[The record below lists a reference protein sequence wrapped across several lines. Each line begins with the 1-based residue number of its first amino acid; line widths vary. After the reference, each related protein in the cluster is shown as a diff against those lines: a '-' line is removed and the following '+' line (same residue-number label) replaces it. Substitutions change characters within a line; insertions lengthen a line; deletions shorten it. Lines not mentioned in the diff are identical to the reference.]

1 MRRIVRWC
9 LGNKSVVILA
19 TLLLIGSGGYAT
31 TQLNQELLP
40 DISFPVIT
48 ISTPVA
54 GAGPDLVDKQ
64 VTQPVEDAINGVQGI
79 QSVRSTSS
87 QGFSVVVVEFD
98 LDQDTKEAESDLQSA
113 LDGIS
118 LPSQAGEPEVKSQ
131 SASQFPILS
140 LSLAAKDGNLADL
153 TKYAEDDVVS
163 SIEKVNGVS
172 SVDLIGGAE
181 KQIKVDLDPEK
192 LKDKGLTTDAV
203 VGAVSGAEVDAP
215 VGSVSVNGRE
225 TPVNATSDLGG
236 IGTLKDLPVG
246 VEGGSTGATSAAPP
260 TAATGAPAG
269 AQSGASG
276 TIPGAAVPGAAGSSA
291 PAGGAPTGAPPGA
304 ARTAASAATTDAAVA
319 PKPVLLGD
327 VAEVREVGSDLSGIS
342 RTNGEPSLGLNVIK
356 ETDAN
361 TVEVAADVEK
371 VLDDVRKKIGKDQVV
386 VVLNSA
392 TDVKES
398 VNGLVEEALVGAV
411 LAILVIFAF
420 LRSLRATLVTAV
432 SLPTSVLAALL
443 FSWTD
448 NLTLNIITLAGLTIA
463 VGRVVDDAIV
473 VLENSYR
480 YVQSG
485 YEPEEAALK
494 GTTEVASAITSS
506 TLTTTAVFLP
516 LALVGGIVS
525 KFFVPLSI
533 TVALALIASL
543 IVAVTIIPV
552 LVSILVKGR
561 TGEDASQGAG
571 EAPERRLRVGDLAR
585 FGIGVVV
592 LLAASAIALV
602 IASSAGVLGYVPG
615 LPADYVDGVNG
626 LVSGVGAALAIAIAA
641 IAVAAVM
648 LTVGLTLLVGRAG
661 SSGGEEAGS
670 SGSEAS
676 DGVLLQIYTPMLRW
690 GLRHRLVVLLLAL
703 LAFGGGLG
711 LVRFLPVT
719 FFPPSEERLLIADVE
734 LPAGTALEKTS
745 DKLRPFE
752 GFLKKDEAIKSYQV
766 SIGGEDTTDPE
777 SPVRPNNRAQAF
789 INIKENADVGRTLD
803 RVDRRGHDLY
813 GENFQVEVLQNGPPQ
828 GGLEAVL
835 TGGSKGELARA
846 ADIVTQKFRNL
857 DDVNNVESDLSGGNP
872 EVEVRVDP
880 EKAAK
885 AGLSPALVSTS
896 LGSLLGGGTVTTLG
910 NMPVVVGVP
919 ETSVDTLD
927 EVRGLPVASGTTVGD
942 VAAVSEVDSPA
953 AVSRVD
959 GERAVTATGRITSAD
974 TQTVSTN
981 AQNALAK
988 VALPGNVKAQVGGE
1002 NEDIDQS
1009 FRNLFLSI
1017 IVAMVLVFLILVVF
1031 FGSLRVPMVILLAVP
1046 LTTVGAFGALFL
1058 TNTAISVPS
1067 LLGILLLIGI
1077 VVSNAILLVDFAT
1090 KAQDHYETP
1099 DEAILEAGRARLRPI
1114 LMTAFATIFALMPLA
1129 LGLSGGGNGLIS
1141 SSLAITVVGGL
1152 ATSTFLTL
1160 LVVPVGYSLI
1170 RRGRKQ
1176 GMKI

>member
-1 MRRIVRWC
+1 MQRIVRWC

-19 TLLLIGSGGYAT
+19 TLLLIGSGAYAT

-40 DISFPVIT
+40 DISFPIIT

-54 GAGPDLVDKQ
+54 GAGPDLVDEQ

-87 QGFSVVVVEFD
+87 QGFSVVLVEFA
-98 LDQDTKEAESDLQSA
+98 LDQDTEEAESDLQSA
-113 LDGIS
+113 LDGIA
-118 LPSQAGEPEVKSQ
+118 LPSQAGDPEVKSQ

-140 LSLAAKDGNLADL
+140 LSLAAKDGDLADL

-163 SIEKVNGVS
+163 SIEEVDGVS
-172 SVDLIGGAE
+172 SVDIIGGAE

-203 VGAVSGAEVDAP
+203 VGAISGAEVDAP

-225 TPVNATSDLGG
+225 TPINATSDLGG
-236 IGTLKDLPVG
+236 IGALEDLPVG
-246 VEGGSTGATSAAPP
+246 VEGGTTGGTSTGATSGGPSAYGSIPGSAAPE
-260 TAATGAPAG
+260 AAGTSAPAG
-269 AQSGASG
+269 AAPSGASAS
-276 TIPGAAVPGAAGSSA
+276 P
-291 PAGGAPTGAPPGA
+291 
-304 ARTAASAATTDAAVA
+304 TAAATAEV
-319 PKPVLLGD
+319 PEPVLLGD

-342 RTNGEPSLGLNVIK
+342 RTNGEPSLGLNVVK

-361 TVEVAADVEK
+361 TVEVAADVEN
-371 VLDDVRKKIGKDQVV
+371 VLGDVRDEIGRDQVV
-386 VVLNSA
+386 VVLDSA
-392 TDVKES
+392 TDVEES

-420 LRSLRATLVTAV
+420 LRSMRATLVTAV

-443 FSWTD
+443 FSWAD

-533 TVALALIASL
+533 TVALALAASL
-543 IVAVTIIPV
+543 VVAVTIIPV
-552 LVSILVKGR
+552 LVSIFIRSRARGR
-561 TGEDASQGAG
+561 AQQDTD
-571 EAPERRLRVGDLAR
+571 EAPENRRRVGGFAR
-585 FGIGVVV
+585 FLIGVVV
-592 LLAASAIALV
+592 LFFASAITLV
-602 IASSAGVLGYVPG
+602 IASSAGVLGDMPG
-615 LPADYVDGVNG
+615 LPSSFIDSVDG
-626 LVSGVGAALAIAIAA
+626 LVSGVGVVFLIV
-641 IAVAAVM
+641 IAVAAA
-648 LTVGLTLLVGRAG
+648 LLIVGLILLIARAG
-661 SSGGEEAGS
+661 RSGGDE
-670 SGSEAS
+670 S
-676 DGVLLQIYTPMLRW
+676 DGILLWVYTPMLRW
-690 GLRHRLVVLLLAL
+690 SLRHRLVVLLLAL

-734 LPAGTALEKTS
+734 LPAGTAVEKTS

-752 GFLKKDEAIKSYQV
+752 NFLKDDEAIKSYQV

-777 SPVRPNNRAQAF
+777 SPVRPGNRAQAF
-789 INIKENADVGRTLD
+789 INVKESADLRRTLD
-803 RVDRRGHDLY
+803 RVDQEGDDLY
-813 GENFQVEVLQNGPPQ
+813 GENFQIQVLQNGPPQ
-828 GGLEAVL
+828 GGLEAIL
-835 TGGSKGELARA
+835 TGGSKKELAGA
-846 ADIVTQKFRNL
+846 ADTVTGKFRDL

-872 EVEVRVDP
+872 EVEVKVDP

-885 AGLSPALVSTS
+885 AGLSPVLVSAS
-896 LGSLLGGGTVTTLG
+896 LGSLLGGSTVTTLG
-910 NMPVVVGVP
+910 DTPVVAGVP
-919 ETSVDTLD
+919 ESSVDSLD
-927 EVRGLPVASGTTVGD
+927 EVRDLPVGSGTTVGD
-942 VAAVSEVDSPA
+942 VAKVEEVDSPA

-959 GERAVTATGRITSAD
+959 GERAVTVTAQITSTD

-981 AQNALAK
+981 AQNALSG
-988 VALPGNVKAQVGGE
+988 VALPGNVTAQVGGE
-1002 NEDIDQS
+1002 NEDIDES

-1017 IVAMVLVFLILVVF
+1017 IVALVLVFLILVVF

-1046 LTTVGAFGALFL
+1046 LTSVGAFGALFL

-1090 KAQDHYETP
+1090 KAQEHYETA

-1114 LMTAFATIFALMPLA
+1114 LMTAFATIFALLPLA

-1170 RRGRKQ
+1170 RRGRKH
-1176 GMKI
+1176 GKKI

>member
-1 MRRIVRWC
+1 MQRIVRWC

-19 TLLLIGSGGYAT
+19 TLLLIGSGAYAT

-40 DISFPVIT
+40 DISFPIIT

-54 GAGPDLVDKQ
+54 GAGPDLVDEQ
-64 VTQPVEDAINGVQGI
+64 VTQPVEDAIDGVQGI

-87 QGFSVVVVEFD
+87 EGFSVVLVEFD
-98 LDQDTKEAESDLQSA
+98 LDQDTEEAESDLQAA
-113 LDGIS
+113 LDGVS
-118 LPSQAGEPEVKSQ
+118 LPSQAEDPEVESQ

-140 LSLAAKDGNLADL
+140 LSLAAEDGDLADL
-153 TKYAEDDVVS
+153 TEYAEDDVVPS
-163 SIEKVNGVS
+163 LEEVDGVS

-181 KQIKVDLDPEK
+181 KQIKVDLNPRK
-192 LKDKGLTTDAV
+192 LKETDLTTDAV
-203 VGAVSGAEVDAP
+203 VRAISGAEVDAP
-215 VGSVSVNGRE
+215 VGNVSVDGRE
-225 TPVNATSDLGG
+225 TPVSATSDLGG
-236 IGTLKDLPVG
+236 IKALEDLPVG
-246 VEGGSTGATSAAPP
+246 VEGGTTAPTGATS
-260 TAATGAPAG
+260 
-269 AQSGASG
+269 
-276 TIPGAAVPGAAGSSA
+276 
-291 PAGGAPTGAPPGA
+291 GAPTGAPAAASGSIPGGA
-304 ARTAASAATTDAAVA
+304 APAAAGASAPPGGTLAGAPTGSTPTGATAPPGGAAEA
-319 PKPVLLGD
+319 PEPVLLGD

-342 RTNGEPSLGLNVIK
+342 RTNGEPSLGLDVIK

-371 VLDDVRKKIGKDQVV
+371 VLDDVREEIGRDQVV

-392 TDVKES
+392 TDVEES

-443 FSWTD
+443 FSWAD

-480 YVQSG
+480 YVQRG

-506 TLTTTAVFLP
+506 TLTTTAVFAP

-525 KFFVPLSI
+525 KFFVPLSL
-533 TVALALIASL
+533 TVALALFASL
-543 IVAVTIIPV
+543 VVAVTIVPV
-552 LVSILVKGR
+552 LVSIFIKHR
-561 TGEDASQGAG
+561 ATDEDPG
-571 EAPERRLRVGDLAR
+571 EAPAAGRRLGSGAR
-585 FGIGVVV
+585 FLIGVVV
-592 LLAASAIALV
+592 FLSASAVALV
-602 IASSAGVLGYVPG
+602 VASSAGVLGDAPG
-615 LPADYVDGVNG
+615 LPPGFVSGVDGI
-626 LVSGVGAALAIAIAA
+626 VSGVGAVLLGV
-641 IAVAAVM
+641 IAVGTA
-648 LTVGLTLLVGRAG
+648 LLLVGLVVLVARVG
-661 SSGGEEAGS
+661 RRSGGE
-670 SGSEAS
+670 SE
-676 DGVLLQIYTPMLRW
+676 GLLLRIYTPLLRW
-690 GLRHRLVVLLLAL
+690 SLRHRLVVLLLAL
-703 LAFGGGLG
+703 LAFAGGLG

-734 LPAGTALEKTS
+734 LPAGTALEQTS
-745 DKLRPFE
+745 DEVRPFE
-752 GFLKKDEAIKSYQV
+752 NFLEKDGTIKSYQV

-777 SPVRPNNRAQAF
+777 SPVRPGNRAQAF
-789 INIKENADVGRTLD
+789 INVEENADVRRTLD
-803 RVDRRGHDLY
+803 RVDRAGDDLY
-813 GENFQVEVLQNGPPQ
+813 GENFQVQVLQNGPPQ

-835 TGGSKGELARA
+835 TGGSKRELARA

-872 EVEVRVDP
+872 EVEVSVDP
-880 EKAAK
+880 KKAAK
-885 AGLSPALVSTS
+885 AGLSPVLVSTS
-896 LGSLLGGGTVTTLG
+896 LGSLLGGSPVTTLG
-910 NMPVVVGVP
+910 DAPVVVGVP
-919 ETSVDTLD
+919 ESSADSLD
-927 EVRGLPVASGTTVGD
+927 EVRGLPVGSGTTVGD
-942 VAAVSEVDSPA
+942 VAEVAEVDSPA

-959 GERAVTATGRITSAD
+959 GQRAVTVTAQITSAD

-981 AQNALAK
+981 AQNVLAD
-988 VALPGNVKAQVGGE
+988 VALPGNVAAQVGGE
-1002 NEDIDQS
+1002 NEDIDES

-1017 IVAMVLVFLILVVF
+1017 IVALVLVFLILVVF
-1031 FGSLRVPMVILLAVP
+1031 FGSLRIPLVILLAVP

-1090 KAQDHYETP
+1090 RAQDHYETT

-1114 LMTAFATIFALMPLA
+1114 LMTAFATIFALLPLA

-1152 ATSTFLTL
+1152 ATSTLLTL
-1160 LVVPVGYSLI
+1160 LVVPVGYSLLKGG
-1170 RRGRKQ
+1170 RRRKSK
-1176 GMKI
+1176 G

>member
-1 MRRIVRWC
+1 MQRIVRWC

-19 TLLLIGSGGYAT
+19 TLLLIGSGSYAT

-40 DISFPVIT
+40 DISFPIIT

-54 GAGPDLVDKQ
+54 GAGPDLVDEQ
-64 VTQPVEDAINGVQGI
+64 VTQPVEDAINGVEGI

-87 QGFSVVVVEFD
+87 QGFSVVLVEFD
-98 LDQDTKEAESDLQSA
+98 LDQDTEEAESDLQSA

-118 LPSQAGEPEVKSQ
+118 LPSQAGEPEVQSQ

-140 LSLAAKDGNLADL
+140 LSLAAKDGDLADL

-163 SIEKVNGVS
+163 AIEDVDGVS

-181 KQIKVDLDPEK
+181 KQIKVNLDPKK
-192 LKDKGLTTDAV
+192 LKDKELTTDAV
-203 VGAVSGAEVDAP
+203 VGAISGADVEAP
-215 VGSVSVNGRE
+215 VGSVSVDGRE
-225 TPVNATSDLGG
+225 TPVNATSDFGG
-236 IGTLKDLPVG
+236 ISALEDLPIG
-246 VEGGSTGATSAAPP
+246 VEGGTTGAAPTGATSGAPTEAPSGSIPGGAAPD
-260 TAATGAPAG
+260 
-269 AQSGASG
+269 
-276 TIPGAAVPGAAGSSA
+276 AAGSSA
-291 PAGGAPTGAPPGA
+291 PAGAPTGATSGA
-304 ARTAASAATTDAAVA
+304 APTGATAPPTAEA

-327 VAEVREVGSDLSGIS
+327 VAEVREVDSDLSGIS
-342 RTNGEPSLGLNVIK
+342 RTNGEPSLGLNVVK

-371 VLDDVRKKIGKDQVV
+371 VLDDVRKEIGRDQVV

-392 TDVKES
+392 TDVEES

-443 FSWTD
+443 FSWAD

-480 YVQSG
+480 YVQDG

-533 TVALALIASL
+533 TVALALFASL
-543 IVAVTIIPV
+543 IVAVTVIPV
-552 LVSILVKGR
+552 LVSIFIR
-561 TGEDASQGAG
+561 SRARSDAPQNTGEDT
-571 EAPERRLRVGDLAR
+571 EEVPEDGRRRRVGGFAR
-585 FGIGVVV
+585 FLIGVVV
-592 LLAASAIALV
+592 LVVASAVALV
-602 IASSAGVLGYVPG
+602 IASSAGALGDMPG
-615 LPADYVDGVNG
+615 LPSSFTSGVDG
-626 LVSGVGAALAIAIAA
+626 LVSGIGAVLLIV
-641 IAVAAVM
+641 IAVAAALLV
-648 LTVGLTLLVGRAG
+648 VGLILLVSRAG
-661 SSGGEEAGS
+661 RSGGGD
-670 SGSEAS
+670 SE
-676 DGVLLQIYTPMLRW
+676 GLLLRIYTPMLRW
-690 GLRHRLVVLLLAL
+690 SLRHRLVVLLLAL
-703 LAFGGGLG
+703 VAFGGGLG

-745 DKLRPFE
+745 DELRPFE
-752 GFLKKDEAIKSYQV
+752 DFLRQDDAVKSYQV

-777 SPVRPNNRAQAF
+777 SPVRPSNRAQAF
-789 INIKENADVGRTLD
+789 INVKENANVNKALD
-803 RVDRRGHDLY
+803 RVDREGDDLY
-813 GENFQVEVLQNGPPQ
+813 GENFQIQVLQNGPPQ

-835 TGGSKGELARA
+835 TGGSKRELADA
-846 ADIVTQKFRNL
+846 ADIVTKKFRGL

-872 EVEVRVDP
+872 EVEVKVDP
-880 EKAAK
+880 EKAAR
-885 AGLSPALVSTS
+885 AGLSPVLVSTS
-896 LGSLLGGGTVTTLG
+896 LGSLLGGSTVTTLG
-910 NMPVVVGVP
+910 DRPVVVGVP
-919 ETSVDTLD
+919 RGSADSLD
-927 EVRGLPVASGTTVGD
+927 EVRKLPVGSGTTVDD
-942 VAAVSEVDSPA
+942 VAEVSEVDSPA
-953 AVSRVD
+953 AVSRDD
-959 GERAVTATGRITSAD
+959 GDRAVTVTAQITSPD
-974 TQTVSTN
+974 TQTVSAN
-981 AQNALAK
+981 AQSALAN
-988 VALPGNVKAQVGGE
+988 VALPGNVEAQVGGE
-1002 NEDIDQS
+1002 NEDIDES

-1017 IVAMVLVFLILVVF
+1017 IVALVLVFLILVVF
-1031 FGSLRVPMVILLAVP
+1031 FGSLRIPMVILLAVP

-1090 KAQDHYETP
+1090 RAQDHYETA

-1170 RRGRKQ
+1170 RRNRKH
-1176 GMKI
+1176 GKKA